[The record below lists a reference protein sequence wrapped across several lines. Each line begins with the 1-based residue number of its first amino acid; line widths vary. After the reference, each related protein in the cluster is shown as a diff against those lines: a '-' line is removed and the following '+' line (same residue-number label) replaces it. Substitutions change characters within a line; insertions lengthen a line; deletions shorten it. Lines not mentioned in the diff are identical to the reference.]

1 MVSVIAFTS
10 LKLSEA
16 FNEAAAK
23 AATMATASIAIPP
36 QPGTAVSGALRRH
49 RPDVFERY
57 DGEFVEGD
65 VREAGLHLGRK

>member
-1 MVSVIAFTS
+1 

-36 QPGTAVSGALRRH
+36 QPGTAVSGALRAAI
-49 RPDVFERY
+49 
-57 DGEFVEGD
+57 
-65 VREAGLHLGRK
+65 VRMYSSGTMARVR